1 MIESIGGLTGLSGMA
16 PSLPLRPPQGG
27 GPAAQGSAAGQPDFA
42 AALKAAA
49 DRAVNTLQTAETVS
63 MQAMLGEAN
72 IQQVVDKVME
82 AERTLSTA
90 LAIRNKLIAAWQEIS
105 RMQI

>member
-1 MIESIGGLTGLSGMA
+1 MIETIGGLTGLGGIGS
-16 PSLPLRPPQGG
+16 SLPLRPPQGG
-27 GPAAQGSAAGQPDFA
+27 LPAGGASATTQADFA
-42 AALKAAA
+42 SALKAAA

-63 MQAMLGEAN
+63 MQAMLGEAD
-72 IQQVVDKVME
+72 IQQVVNKVME

>member
-1 MIESIGGLTGLSGMA
+1 MIESIGGLSGLGGVA
-16 PSLPLRPPQGG
+16 PSLPLRPPQGNG
-27 GPAAQGSAAGQPDFA
+27 LTAKAASAESVDFA
-42 AALKAAA
+42 AALEAVA
-49 DRAVNTLQTAETVS
+49 DRAVNTLKTAETVS